1 METWF
6 WVLAWFLSI
15 LTMAGNGFII
25 FLVCYKRQLRT
36 KTNTLIVS
44 LAVADFCVGMI
55 AVPSRFL
62 CGMVNKCI
70 TSEKAIFIGIY
81 VRVFFVYASGS
92 NLYSLAFERYIAVAK
107 PLKYLTFMTSR
118 RVIQMVLTSWAIPFL
133 SAVIL
138 FSMTLN
144 SLHRI
149 SAYFHLFFEI
159 ILCVIFIF
167 CVASMFL
174 VVYKNSKNRIS
185 PKQMQL
191 NKRFAKV
198 KAQNTSA
205 VKWLAL
211 VTCVFLSCYGLFMHC
226 SLLSITGHQCEDF
239 HYKVPL
245 QVMNSGIN
253 PIVYALFKRDIE
265 QECKR
270 LFFKRRLWLFL
281 KAVLRQE
288 KLQLMNLVI
297 TSS

>member
-159 ILCVIFIF
+159 ILSVIFIF

-174 VVYKNSKNRIS
+174 VVYKNSKNRIL

-198 KAQNTSA
+198 KAQKTSA

-211 VTCVFLSCYGLFMHC
+211 VTFVFLSCYGLFTRC
-226 SLLSITGHQCEDF
+226 SLLVITGHQCEDF
-239 HYKVPL
+239 RYKVPL
-245 QVMNSGIN
+245 QVINSGIN
-253 PIVYALFKRDIE
+253 PIAYALFKRDIE
-265 QECKR
+265 QECKSR
-270 LFFKRRLWLFL
+270 
-281 KAVLRQE
+281 
-288 KLQLMNLVI
+288 
-297 TSS
+297 

>member
-1 METWF
+1 M
-6 WVLAWFLSI
+6 
-15 LTMAGNGFII
+15 
-25 FLVCYKRQLRT
+25 
-36 KTNTLIVS
+36 
-44 LAVADFCVGMI
+44 
-55 AVPSRFL
+55 
-62 CGMVNKCI
+62 
-70 TSEKAIFIGIY
+70 
-81 VRVFFVYASGS
+81 YASGS
-92 NLYSLAFERYIAVAK
+92 NLYSLALERYIAVAK

-133 SAVIL
+133 LAVIL

-144 SLHRI
+144 SFHRL
-149 SAYFHLFFEI
+149 SAYFHLFFEV

-270 LFFKRRLWLFL
+270 LFFKRRL
-281 KAVLRQE
+281 
-288 KLQLMNLVI
+288 
-297 TSS
+297 